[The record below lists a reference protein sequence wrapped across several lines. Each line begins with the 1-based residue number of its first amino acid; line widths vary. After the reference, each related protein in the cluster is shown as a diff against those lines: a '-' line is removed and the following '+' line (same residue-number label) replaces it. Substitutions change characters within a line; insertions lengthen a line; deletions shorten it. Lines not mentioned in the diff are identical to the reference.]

1 MASTCSRWLSANGDR
16 DLGEPAFCTSHFP
29 DAPRSP
35 PGEAL
40 EMDPATLVELPA
52 TAPSISS
59 CTPAELLMHWT
70 WCHLPLLSPEPPCM
84 KRAQRFPAP
93 HSWRRRSAAARLVLL
108 PWVRALAH
116 QVIVARSE
124 STITVLPADSFM
136 CHSAATVL
144 PAATPGASAT
154 TPSTAA
160 PKIGAINA
168 LRTILDII
176 SLSPLLC
183 QQASAPA
190 MTGRAYRCG

>member
-1 MASTCSRWLSANGDR
+1 
-16 DLGEPAFCTSHFP
+16 
-29 DAPRSP
+29 
-35 PGEAL
+35 
-40 EMDPATLVELPA
+40 
-52 TAPSISS
+52 
-59 CTPAELLMHWT
+59 
-70 WCHLPLLSPEPPCM
+70 
-84 KRAQRFPAP
+84 
-93 HSWRRRSAAARLVLL
+93 
-108 PWVRALAH
+108 
-116 QVIVARSE
+116 IVARTE
-124 STITVLPADSFM
+124 CTITVLPADSFM

-190 MTGRAYRCG
+190 MTGRAYRCGCGKARLDHRVGITPTSRRYTRGCGVGHDTSGTEGTSPAGPHDGGLGHCH